1 MGREEPTQGEES
13 VAEVFHTLH
22 SILTIPG
29 VQGLDSVWW
38 LLYEI
43 CGPNHN

>member
-13 VAEVFHTLH
+13 VAKVFQTLH
-22 SILTIPG
+22 YIHYISG